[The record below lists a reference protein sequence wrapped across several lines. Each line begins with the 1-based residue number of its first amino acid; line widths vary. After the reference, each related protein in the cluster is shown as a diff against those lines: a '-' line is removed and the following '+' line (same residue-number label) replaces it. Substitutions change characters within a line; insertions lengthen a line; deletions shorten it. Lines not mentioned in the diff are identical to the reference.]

1 MIFFGILFHSSTMAS
16 FKNSRTTI
24 LRLRY
29 TFYSRCPQISK
40 STGFKY
46 SVTSDG
52 AREIEVSF
60 FNISRVISAVWALA
74 RSCTN
79 NYSLCFT
86 SLFISEIIF
95 SFSILQW
102 CFAFT
107 FVFGSTIQ
115 KFYQL
120 PKSPQKPLL
129 ALEKLSFHR
138 TIFSL
143 AHLLS

>member
-1 MIFFGILFHSSTMAS
+1 MRQKIYQWFFSEFYSTLQLWLLSKIRERLSFSFGIHFTPGV
-16 FKNSRTTI
+16 
-24 LRLRY
+24 LRSQNLLD
-29 TFYSRCPQISK
+29 SNLD
-40 STGFKY
+40 Y

-52 AREIEVSF
+52 APEIEVSF
-60 FNISRVISAVWALA
+60 FNISRVILAVWALA

-95 SFSILQW
+95 SISILQW

-115 KFYQL
+115 KFYKL
-120 PKSPQKPLL
+120 PISPQKPLL
-129 ALEKLSFHR
+129 ALEKL
-138 TIFSL
+138 
-143 AHLLS
+143 